1 MIIIDLN
8 QILLSNMFQQNSMHG
23 DINEDMLR
31 HMALNSIRAYRKKFK
46 SDYGEMVIACDDKY
60 YWRKGVF
67 AYYKANR
74 KKSREESTLDW
85 NVIFASLNKIREEL
99 KEYFPYRVIQV
110 DGAEADDVI
119 AALVFEHG
127 WNLGNRIL
135 IISGD
140 KDFIQLHNHPAV
152 DQYAPIQKKWIRH
165 NDPEAYIREHILKG
179 DSGDGVPNVLSPDDT
194 LVLGVRQKTM
204 SDARLQALLAGD
216 YTAKCLSTVMS
227 EELIQRNIARNKQL
241 IDMNE
246 IPQNI
251 RDEILKSFNDQEG
264 KPKKDLFTYFV
275 KFKLK
280 NLTEAIGDFV

>member
-8 QILLSNMFQQNSMHG
+8 QILLSNMFQQNAMHG
-23 DINEDMLR
+23 DVNEDMLR
-31 HMALNSIRAYRKKFK
+31 HMALNSIRSYRKKFK
-46 SDYGEMVIACDDKY
+46 ADYGEIVIACDDKY

-67 AYYKANR
+67 PYYKANR
-74 KKSREESTLDW
+74 KKSRDESTLDW
-85 NVIFASLNKIREEL
+85 NVIFASLNKIRDEL

-127 WNLGNRIL
+127 WNIGQRIL

-179 DSGDGVPNVLSPDDT
+179 DSGDGVPNVLSPDDC
-194 LVLGVRQKTM
+194 LVLGTRQKTM
-204 SDARLQALLAGD
+204 SEPRLKALLAGD
-216 YTAKCLSTVMS
+216 YSGEVLQKVMTQ
-227 EELIQRNIARNKQL
+227 ELIERNVARNKQL

-251 RDEILKSFNDQEG
+251 RDEIVNSYNEQAN

>member
-1 MIIIDLN
+1 MVIIDLN